1 MRARACAGKEG
12 IALTRRGRASGGGE
26 QQRLGDKKGKAFNPA
41 LLTVGPIAD
50 AIAELRAIVIQA
62 RCRLHPSPCETFA
75 SQGSCCVMLAQAPLP
90 PADQKRKCMTPAMME
105 GLDKIKALIAVYA
118 ELPRG
123 LTTKLL
129 EFMDPFAGVST
140 LRRRLG
146 QDRDEDAAPAA
157 AVAPPPAL
165 AAAAAAAPAAAVAAV
180 APAAA
185 ALPEQA
191 GGAAA
196 PPKVRRCM
204 LMRRCDASLSGMLRT
219 AACAPAC
226 ADPSR
231 YRQAA
236 GLRASSLCRAAQ
248 RSRRR

>member
-1 MRARACAGKEG
+1 MRACACAAKQG
-12 IALTRRGRASGGGE
+12 IALTRRRRVSGGGE
-26 QQRLGDKKGKAFNPA
+26 QHRSGDKKGKAFNPA
-41 LLTVGPIAD
+41 LLTVGPLAD
-50 AIAELRAIVIQA
+50 AIAELRAIVVQV
-62 RCRLHPSPCETFA
+62 RCRLQQSPCKTFSTLA
-75 SQGSCCVMLAQAPLP
+75 YVMRRLQQAPLP

-146 QDRDEDAAPAA
+146 QDRDDDAAPV
-157 AVAPPPAL
+157 AVAVPPPA
-165 AAAAAAAPAAAVAAV
+165 PVAVAAA

-196 PPKVRRCM
+196 APKVRRRCL
-204 LMRRCDASLSGMLRT
+204 LMRRCDEALSGMRRT

-226 ADPSR
+226 ADRSR
-231 YRQAA
+231 YCQAA

-248 RSRRR
+248 RSRRRGAACCRC